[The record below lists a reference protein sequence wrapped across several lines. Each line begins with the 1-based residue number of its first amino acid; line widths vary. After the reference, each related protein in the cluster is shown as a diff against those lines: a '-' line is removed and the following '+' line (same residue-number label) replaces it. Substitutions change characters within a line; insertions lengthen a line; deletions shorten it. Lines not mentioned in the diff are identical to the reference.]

1 METRRRLTRLLDG
14 RLCLTYGYRDAPHRI
29 CAKLSSDDGNTWSKE
44 VVLRDNG
51 GDHDVGYPRTVQCPD
66 GVVVTV
72 YYFDEEPDG
81 ERFIE
86 ATLWKP

>member
-1 METRRRLTRLLDG
+1 MEV
-14 RLCLTYGYRDAPHRI
+14 
-29 CAKLSSDDGNTWSKE
+29 N
-44 VVLRDNG
+44 
-51 GDHDVGYPRTVQCPD
+51 HDIGYPRTIQRPD
-66 GVVVTV
+66 GVVVTA